1 MPAFTEIEGWF
12 GKTEKVVYDAQIK
25 RAKDN
30 ARFVEIG
37 SWKGRSSYHMAAGIR
52 SSGKQIEFFCVDT
65 WMGSEEHVNE
75 QCIHSNTLY
84 AEFLSNTQ
92 SFKDIIQP
100 VRLPSVKAAEQ
111 FEDGSCDFIFIDAA
125 HDYENV
131 LANID
136 AWLPKLKVNGV
147 LAGHDYSATYPG
159 VIQAVEKTF
168 GRKATLYGTC
178 WIHSD
183 GRLCLPSNSP
193 HEIYR
198 ILKFKV
204 RRFQLRRQFAKNMLL
219 RSAA

>member
-1 MPAFTEIEGWF
+1 MPALTEIDGWF

-25 RAKDN
+25 RARYN
-30 ARFVEIG
+30 ARFVEVG
-37 SWKGRSSYHMAAGIR
+37 SWKGRSSSHMAAGIR

-65 WMGSEEHVNE
+65 WMGSQEHVNE
-75 QCIHSNTLY
+75 QCIQSNTLY

-131 LANID
+131 LADIN
-136 AWLPKLKVNGV
+136 AWLPKLKANGV
-147 LAGHDYSATYPG
+147 LAGHDYSEAYPG

-168 GRKATLYGTC
+168 GRNSTLYGSC
-178 WIHSD
+178 WMHSD
-183 GRLCLPSNSP
+183 AKLCLPSNSMR
-193 HEIYR
+193 EICR
-198 ILKFKV
+198 KLRFKAK
-204 RRFQLRRQFAKNMLL
+204 RFRLRRQFAKNTPL